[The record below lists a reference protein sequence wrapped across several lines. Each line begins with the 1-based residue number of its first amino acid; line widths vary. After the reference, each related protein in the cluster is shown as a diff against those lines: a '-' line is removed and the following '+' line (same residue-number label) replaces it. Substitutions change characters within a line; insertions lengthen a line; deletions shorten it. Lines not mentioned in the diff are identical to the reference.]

1 MNIKPRAGVR
11 RTLDAEWKAFRAE
24 AARQKAEWDEEQ
36 KTKKFLEWLS
46 QGDKMKINI
55 DYEERGNDIQLNNME
70 IVTDSKHDSKIEI
83 YMLDAQ
89 GTRVEGGTFSKDA
102 FMILVR
108 NFYDANF

>member
-1 MNIKPRAGVR
+1 
-11 RTLDAEWKAFRAE
+11 
-24 AARQKAEWDEEQ
+24 
-36 KTKKFLEWLS
+36 
-46 QGDKMKINI
+46 MKINI

-108 NFYDANF
+108 NFYDTNY